1 MIFISMS
8 VREELKQIKYLF
20 DYQKGKII
28 SEQTVFSNLPGVQP
42 DKMDYRKPIPDPN
55 ILPDC
60 FTALMKSK
68 TNMVSFDEHSL
79 KDETKKR
86 VNGVDIIFDPNSP
99 SDELGL
105 TIMKEGKP
113 FCFVKK

>member
-1 MIFISMS
+1 MS
-8 VREELKQIKYLF
+8 INEELGQIKYLLEYKRGQEINEF
-20 DYQKGKII
+20 I
-28 SEQTVFSNLPGVQP
+28 STVPVEP
-42 DKMDYRKPIPDPN
+42 DKMDYRRPIPDPD

-60 FTALMKSK
+60 FSQLLKSDI
-68 TNMVSFDEHSL
+68 NMVSFDDHTL
-79 KDETKKR
+79 KDESKKR

-105 TIMKEGKP
+105 IIMKDGKP

>member
-1 MIFISMS
+1 MS
-8 VREELKQIKYLF
+8 VREELQQIKYLF
-20 DYQKGKII
+20 GYQKGKVI
-28 SEQTVFSNLPGVQP
+28 SEQSVFSNLPGVQP
-42 DKMDYRKPIPDPN
+42 DKMDYRRPIPDPN

-60 FTALMKSK
+60 FKALLESDI
-68 TNMVSFDEHSL
+68 NMVSFDKNTL

-86 VNGVDIIFDPNSP
+86 INDVDIIFDPNSP

-105 TIMKEGKP
+105 TIMKNGKP

>member
-1 MIFISMS
+1 MNIN
-8 VREELKQIKYLF
+8 EELGQIKYLLE
-20 DYQKGKII
+20 YKIGQEI
-28 SEQTVFSNLPGVQP
+28 NEYLTSIPREPH
-42 DKMDYRKPIPDPN
+42 KMDYRRPIPDPD

-60 FTALMKSK
+60 FLQLLKSDI
-68 TNMVSFDEHSL
+68 NMVSFDNHSL
-79 KDETKKR
+79 KDESKKR

-105 TIMKEGKP
+105 IIMKDGKP